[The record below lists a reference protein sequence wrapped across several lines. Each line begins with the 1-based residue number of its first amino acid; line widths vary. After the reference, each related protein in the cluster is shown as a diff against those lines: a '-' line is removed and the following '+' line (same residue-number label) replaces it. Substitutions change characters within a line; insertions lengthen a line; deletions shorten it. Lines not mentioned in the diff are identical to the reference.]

1 MSHLSEDNLQETVT
15 LFGDVFA
22 GRHDVYATAYQHPHK
37 PGKVS
42 YAKQQEPLTNLVLA
56 KHLQGQHRV
65 GIYPLVDN
73 YVRWFAVDFD
83 APKVLREDGTRVEI
97 DNPFPVAWEEAERQ
111 AAAFEDAGIFVYLE
125 RSRSG
130 KGVHLWGF
138 FDEPVD
144 AWTVLRALKPL
155 LVDATSYDR
164 MYPVQSSVEDGGY
177 GNLIALPFHGTS
189 LDNECTAFL
198 NRDTLEPIEPLAFLR
213 SVTFNNRYVIEE
225 LAEKAPK
232 ASKDVMTSLDSRVRP
247 DGDID
252 PSFSGRPPRPIRGFL
267 KLVSEYGCK
276 FMRHSVKDAA
286 TLTQEEWWVAIGQT
300 TCFQNGRDA
309 AHLLS
314 ALDKQ
319 RYTPEVTDETY
330 DRLLQHPPHGCAYIH
345 AKFPTHACQGCP
357 MKAPYHV
364 ATKPILALVGETTSP
379 LAKADWSAALKRART
394 RNSGTANIGVSWGLP
409 VLDDYTRLRPAE
421 LIVIGARPSIGKTAF
436 MVDRALDLAHRGIP
450 VFVFSGETGEIGL
463 TDRFLSCEAGIDSMR
478 LRGEGL
484 TPLTPEEYDEL
495 EAAADRLKALPLF
508 INYSATRADQILD
521 LIEEAILTNRI
532 PLDQSYVIFQ
542 DYLQFGNPTD
552 GGASEEYG
560 RLTKVTA
567 EFKFVAKILQQAFVT
582 FSQLKRDTEG
592 DEKPDL
598 DAFKGTGRIE
608 EAADVA
614 LVLAGDRTSGPIA
627 QRWLHNLKQREGS
640 VGWTIKM
647 LMHQAISRFQPLQVE
662 TQVQTKDL
670 FAPLQNG
677 NAEL

>member
-1 MSHLSEDNLQETVT
+1 MPTQEEFQSLVT
-15 LFGDVFA
+15 LFGDAFA

-56 KHLQGQHRV
+56 EHLRGNHRV

-83 APKVLREDGTRVEI
+83 APKEVLDDGSKREVD
-97 DNPFPVAWEEAERQ
+97 DPFPVAWAEAEKQ
-111 AAAFEDAGIFVYLE
+111 AAAFEDAGLFVYLE

-138 FDEPVD
+138 FSEPVE
-144 AWTVLRALKPL
+144 AMLVLRALKPL

-164 MYPVQSSVEDGGY
+164 MYPVQSQVEEGGY
-177 GNLIALPFHGTS
+177 GNLIALPFHGKS
-189 LDNECTAFL
+189 LEDGNTAFL

-213 SVTFNNRYVIEE
+213 SVQFNNRYVIEE
-225 LAEKAPK
+225 LAEKAPR
-232 ASKDVMTSLDSRVRP
+232 DLVTSLERRERP

-252 PSFSGRPPRPIRGFL
+252 PSFSGRPERPLRGFL
-267 KLVSEYGCK
+267 KLISEYGCK
-276 FMRHSVKDAA
+276 FMHHAVKDAA
-286 TLTQEEWWVAIGQT
+286 TLSQEEWWVALGQT
-300 TCFQNGRDA
+300 TCFQHGRDA
-309 AHLLS
+309 AHLIS
-314 ALDKQ
+314 ALDKD
-319 RYTPEVTDETY
+319 RYSPEVTDETY

-345 AKFPTHACQGCP
+345 AKFPKYACSGCP

-364 ATKPILALVGETTSP
+364 AKKPILQLVGDTTSP
-379 LAKADWSAALKRART
+379 LEKGNWKAAAQRARQ
-394 RNSGTANIGVSWGLP
+394 RNSGKSKIGVSWGLP
-409 VLDDYTRLRPAE
+409 ILDDNTRLRPAE
-421 LIVIGARPSIGKTAF
+421 LIVIGARPSVGKTAF
-436 MVDRALDLAHRGIP
+436 MVDRAVDMARRGIP

-463 TDRFLSCEAGIDSMR
+463 TDRFLSCAAEVDSSK
-478 LRGEGL
+478 LRGEGFEPPDQ
-484 TPLTPEEYDEL
+484 TEYKRIDKAAEEL
-495 EAAADRLKALPLF
+495 ASLPLY

-532 PLDQSYVIFQ
+532 PLDQPYVIFQ
-542 DYLQFGNPTD
+542 DYLQFGTTGD

-560 RLTKVTA
+560 RLTQVTA

-614 LVLAGDRTSGPIA
+614 MVLAGERVSGPIA
-627 QRWLHNLKQREGS
+627 QRWLHCLKQREGV
-640 VGWTIKM
+640 VGWTIRM
-647 LMHQAISRFQPLQVE
+647 LMHQAISQFEPLASE
-662 TQVQTKDL
+662 APVQKHDL
-670 FAPLQNG
+670 FADVPDG
-677 NAEL
+677 HKEF